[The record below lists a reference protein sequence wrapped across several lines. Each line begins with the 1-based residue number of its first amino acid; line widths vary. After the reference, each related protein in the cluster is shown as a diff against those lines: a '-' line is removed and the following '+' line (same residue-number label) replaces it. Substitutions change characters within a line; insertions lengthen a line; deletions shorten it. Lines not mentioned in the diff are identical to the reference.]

1 MSKSSAMIPSK
12 RRIILTVLRGRK
24 RSKEALGSNQINRGK
39 DWFFKSYKLSV
50 MLKKKIKRLDGA
62 MISW

>member
-1 MSKSSAMIPSK
+1 MIPSK

-39 DWFFKSYKLSV
+39 DCFFKSYKLSV

>member
-1 MSKSSAMIPSK
+1 MIPSK